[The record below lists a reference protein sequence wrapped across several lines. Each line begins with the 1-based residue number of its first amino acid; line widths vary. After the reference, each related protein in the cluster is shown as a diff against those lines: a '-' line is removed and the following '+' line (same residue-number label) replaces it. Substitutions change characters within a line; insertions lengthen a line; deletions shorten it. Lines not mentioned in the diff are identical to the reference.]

1 VARVVR
7 RFARRLAQG
16 VDCHLVANGNA
27 TNCVTPAQEGR
38 RILLVDD
45 NRSVL
50 VTLLLILKQ
59 EGYVAE
65 GVASVAAALDYV
77 RQHRPQVVITDINL
91 PDGNGVDL
99 AIEIHGF
106 APDTRLLLTSGDSHG
121 TPALELAR
129 QRGFNFEL
137 ICKPVPPP
145 DLLAKIKAL
154 F

>member
-1 VARVVR
+1 MM
-7 RFARRLAQG
+7 
-16 VDCHLVANGNA
+16 
-27 TNCVTPAQEGR
+27 PAQEEC

-50 VTLLLILKQ
+50 LTLLMILKQ

-77 RQHRPQVVITDINL
+77 RQHRPQVVIADINL
-91 PDGNGVDL
+91 PDGNGVEL
-99 AIEIHGF
+99 AMQIHKF
-106 APDTRLLLTSGDSHG
+106 APDTRLLLASGDSHG

-137 ICKPVPPP
+137 VCKPIPPP
-145 DLLAKIKAL
+145 ELLAKIKAL
-154 F
+154 L

>member
-1 VARVVR
+1 
-7 RFARRLAQG
+7 
-16 VDCHLVANGNA
+16 VANGDA
-27 TNCVTPAQEGR
+27 TNCVTPGQEAR

-50 VTLLLILKQ
+50 FTLLLILKQ

-65 GVASVAAALDYV
+65 GAASVAAALDYV

-99 AIEIHGF
+99 AIQIHGF

-137 ICKPVPPP
+137 VCKPVPPP
-145 DLLAKIKAL
+145 ELLAKIKS
-154 F
+154 FF